1 MERSDDSWIKW
12 RNRQKHYKLLAL
24 FLFLLSVVSVCCLEL
39 IYKSLGVFFF
49 CFFFLYAAVKWWS
62 RFSSAWKTVRS
73 RWWNNKWAWGGF
85 RGRRSLSALWFERE
99 TQFVHY
105 KHSAAQIASQAFEC
119 VLEVNA
125 GLAETN
131 LKSNQVLIRNRKNW
145 CKSRKA
151 DNVPVQALK
160 HTHTSLLYKK
170 LKVED
175 TCFSAGDE

>member
-1 MERSDDSWIKW
+1 MPQWSGEAVSPQPERRLGAADGIINESEEGSEEDAAC
-12 RNRQKHYKLLAL
+12 LLCGL
-24 FLFLLSVVSVCCLEL
+24 
-39 IYKSLGVFFF
+39 
-49 CFFFLYAAVKWWS
+49 
-62 RFSSAWKTVRS
+62 R
-73 RWWNNKWAWGGF
+73 
-85 RGRRSLSALWFERE
+85 RE

-160 HTHTSLLYKK
+160 HTHTSLLYKE

-175 TCFSAGDE
+175 TCFSPGDE